1 MKAFQKFI
9 LLTISSFIVVGIFK
23 LSAGMPFFEEFTL
36 DIYGFL
42 AITSFIIP
50 ALVYVFV
57 YEKILVYK
65 KKDLKKPI
73 GLDVTFFI
81 SWGVLLAIHYVFS
94 FLLLYF
100 ETGKIE
106 YSLSESTAS
115 ALNIFLLLGIA
126 SDLHKKN
133 DSIPIIRL
141 DEKPV
146 FYLKFFLFLVL
157 FICAAFLIAVALF
170 TVELHKKVE
179 VTSMQYSIDSIMYAI
194 MTVSL
199 AFFIMYILNRIAFFR
214 KNILLPTFASTIIIF
229 LAIKF
234 LGFPIDYFR
243 VVNQEY
249 MLEMITFLVCLIT
262 INFPIAQSK
271 RKLKINKLTSNLSK
285 KRSGVFAVK
294 KSNQSS
300 FFIQQFECFGFFYRI
315 RS

>member
-146 FYLKFFLFLVL
+146 FYLKL
-157 FICAAFLIAVALF
+157 
-170 TVELHKKVE
+170 
-179 VTSMQYSIDSIMYAI
+179 
-194 MTVSL
+194 
-199 AFFIMYILNRIAFFR
+199 
-214 KNILLPTFASTIIIF
+214 
-229 LAIKF
+229 
-234 LGFPIDYFR
+234 
-243 VVNQEY
+243 
-249 MLEMITFLVCLIT
+249 
-262 INFPIAQSK
+262 
-271 RKLKINKLTSNLSK
+271 
-285 KRSGVFAVK
+285 
-294 KSNQSS
+294 
-300 FFIQQFECFGFFYRI
+300 QF
-315 RS
+315 